1 MVHALI
7 ISQIFKYSHVVA
19 TPKKIVPKHVE
30 LRDKLRSRFQRMA
43 PNSLIPSARELA
55 KTYKVSAMTV
65 RQALVAL
72 QQEGMI
78 HSVPGLGTF
87 VSDHKMSKKLT
98 FVSFSQEISER
109 GMKPSSKI
117 VTAIKTTVKS
127 QDVADS
133 LNIKVGDPVYK
144 IERVRFADK
153 IPMALEES
161 FVSAELIPGLLDFDL
176 SHSLYEILKNSY
188 EKAVTRAE
196 CVVSPINLSKRQADL
211 LDTEVKSAALNF
223 VVVAYDARGRALE
236 RCSSIKRGDR
246 FDFKYSIQADS

>member
-1 MVHALI
+1 
-7 ISQIFKYSHVVA
+7 
-19 TPKKIVPKHVE
+19 
-30 LRDKLRSRFQRMA
+30 MA

-109 GMKPSSKI
+109 GMKPTSKI
-117 VTAIKTTVKS
+117 VTAIKTTVKI
-127 QDVADS
+127 QEIADS
-133 LNIKVGDPVYK
+133 LNIKVGEAVYK
-144 IERVRFADK
+144 IERIRFADK

-161 FVSAELIPGLLDFDL
+161 FVSADLVPGLLDFDL
-176 SHSLYEILKNSY
+176 SNSLYEIFKNSY

-223 VVVAYDARGRALE
+223 VVVAYDSRGRALE

-246 FDFKYSIQADS
+246 FDFRYSIQADS

>member
-1 MVHALI
+1 
-7 ISQIFKYSHVVA
+7 
-19 TPKKIVPKHVE
+19 
-30 LRDKLRSRFQRMA
+30 MA

-176 SHSLYEILKNSY
+176 AHSLYEILKNSY

>member
-1 MVHALI
+1 MAP
-7 ISQIFKYSHVVA
+7 A
-19 TPKKIVPKHVE
+19 KKAIPKHVE
-30 LRDKLRSRFQRMA
+30 LREKLRSRFQRMS
-43 PNSLIPSARELA
+43 PNALIPSARELA
-55 KTYKVSAMTV
+55 LTFKVSAMTV

-98 FVSFSQEISER
+98 FVSFTQEVVER
-109 GMKPSSKI
+109 GMTPSSKI
-117 VTAIKTTVKS
+117 VSAIRTKITDQS
-127 QDVADS
+127 IAEQ
-133 LNIKVGDPVYK
+133 LQIKVGDPVYK

-161 FVSAELIPGLLDFDL
+161 LISAELMPGMLDQNLLL
-176 SHSLYEILKNSY
+176 SIYDIFKNTY
-188 EKAVTRAE
+188 EKPVTKAE
-196 CVVSPINLSKRQADL
+196 CVVSPINLTKRQADL

-223 VVVAYDARGRALE
+223 VLIAYDARGRALE

-246 FDFKYSIQADS
+246 YDFKYSIQADN

>member
-1 MVHALI
+1 M
-7 ISQIFKYSHVVA
+7 VA

-117 VTAIKTTVKS
+117 VTAIKTTAKS

>member
-1 MVHALI
+1 MAV
-7 ISQIFKYSHVVA
+7 Q
-19 TPKKIVPKHVE
+19 KKPLPKHVE
-30 LRDKLRSRFQRMA
+30 LREKLRSKFQRMA
-43 PNSLIPSARELA
+43 TNSLIPSARDLA

-72 QQEGMI
+72 QQEGLI

-98 FVSFSQEISER
+98 FVSFSQEVTER
-109 GMKPSSKI
+109 GMKPSSMI
-117 VTAIKTTVKS
+117 VSAIKTTVKD
-127 QDVADS
+127 QAIADS
-133 LNIKVGDPVYK
+133 LNISLGEGVYK

-161 FVSAELIPGLLDFDL
+161 YVSSDLIPGLLDQNL
-176 SHSLYEILKNSY
+176 AESLYDIFKNTY

-196 CVVSPINLSKRQADL
+196 CVVSPMNLSKRQADL

-223 VVVAYDARGRALE
+223 IVVAYDSRGRVLE

-246 FDFKYSIQADS
+246 YDFRYSIQTDN

>member
-1 MVHALI
+1 M
-7 ISQIFKYSHVVA
+7 VA

-98 FVSFSQEISER
+98 FVSFTQEISER

-117 VTAIKTTVKS
+117 VTAIKTTAKS